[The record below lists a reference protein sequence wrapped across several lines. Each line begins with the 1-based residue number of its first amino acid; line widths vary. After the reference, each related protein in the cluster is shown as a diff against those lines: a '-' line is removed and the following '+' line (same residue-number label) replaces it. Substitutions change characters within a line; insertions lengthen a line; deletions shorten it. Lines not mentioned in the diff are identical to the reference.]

1 MNIYAPN
8 IGALQ
13 FLWEILT
20 DVKGEIN
27 LNTVIVVDFNTSLTM
42 YDHPENQKNL

>member
-1 MNIYAPN
+1 MSIYAPN
-8 IGALQ
+8 IGALR

-27 LNTVIVVDFNTSLTM
+27 LNTVTVVDFNTSLTM
-42 YDHPENQKNL
+42 YDQPENQKNL